1 MFFSGKNPMVTN
13 SFKVSSVTVEGTQLQ
28 TVGAFDGMMKKGQAE
43 KKVICRFN
51 LLELQVHDYSTDE

>member
-1 MFFSGKNPMVTN
+1 MVTN

-43 KKVICRFN
+43 KKVICWLK
-51 LLELQVHDYSTDE
+51 LLMDYRLSNTDE